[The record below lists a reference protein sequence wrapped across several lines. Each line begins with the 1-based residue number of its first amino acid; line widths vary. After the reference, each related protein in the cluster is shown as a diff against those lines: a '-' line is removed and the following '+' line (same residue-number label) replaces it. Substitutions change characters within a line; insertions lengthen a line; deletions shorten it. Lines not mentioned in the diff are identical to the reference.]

1 MTAATRP
8 TTAQLPR
15 LRRAAA
21 DRGYADA
28 YERVLA
34 DHRDVDRDLT
44 AALVDEWIADLE
56 RLPRLTTT
64 PEV

>member
-8 TTAQLPR
+8 TTAQLTR

-44 AALVDEWIADLE
+44 AALVDEWIG
-56 RLPRLTTT
+56 
-64 PEV
+64 